1 MPDSP
6 PPSPSIAR
14 WAFAAFVALL
24 GNWILWNSNL
34 GLNWP
39 LWIAAASIAMLVTS
53 HRRYG
58 RAGVPSIVA
67 ACWAVTIAGGA
78 AVTTSL
84 GWIALLVPGS
94 LLFFAIA
101 LATAGR
107 PSLDTLRPRLAVAA
121 PFTAIVSVFAG
132 LTAEVADRAGIERS
146 VRRDAIARSILITV
160 PVIVV
165 LVLLLADADPIFAA
179 LRSGLENLVPIGD
192 PARIAYFLFLLALS
206 AGALGSI
213 SRGRVERFETPAF
226 AGLSIGRL
234 ESRVLAAAMA
244 AVMWLFVLS
253 ATISLLKNPAAQAG
267 SGVTYAEYAHRG
279 FAELNVAATLVIG
292 AILATRRSWARDDSV
307 QWRTA
312 AGALAG
318 VGAMLV
324 IAFARVARYEQAYG
338 FTYQR
343 MQAQGY
349 MLVLA
354 CALILL
360 AFEVVRRAPS
370 GRFAYHVVT
379 ATLAIAMA
387 SVYYNTDAWIVR
399 RNVELYRT
407 SGKIDV
413 EYLTD
418 ELSIDATPALI
429 ASIPALRESDRKD
442 VTARLLSYS
451 QRLHERD
458 RRWFAWNLRARRGE
472 AAIRSWYSAS
482 RPNSPAPW

>member
-14 WAFAAFVALL
+14 WTFAAFVALL
-24 GNWILWNSNL
+24 GNWILWDTNI

-39 LWIAAASIAMLVTS
+39 LWIAAASIAMLATS
-53 HRRYG
+53 HARYG
-58 RAGVPSIVA
+58 HAGAPSIVA

-78 AVTTSL
+78 AITTSPA
-84 GWIALLVPGS
+84 WVALLVPGS
-94 LLFFAIA
+94 LLFFSIA

-107 PSLDTLRPRLAVAA
+107 PSLDSLRPRVAIAA

-132 LTAEVADRAGIERS
+132 LGAEVADRAGIERS

-179 LRSGLENLVPIGD
+179 LRSGLENLLPIDD
-192 PARIAYFLFLLALS
+192 PARIAFLLFLLALS

-244 AVMWLFVLS
+244 AVMWLFVVS
-253 ATISLLKNPAAQAG
+253 ATISLLKNPAAQAA
-267 SGVTYAEYAHRG
+267 SGITYAEYAHRG

-360 AFEVVRRAPS
+360 AFEVAQRTPS

-407 SGKIDV
+407 SGKLDV
-413 EYLTD
+413 GYLTGH
-418 ELSIDATPALI
+418 LSGDAAPALV
-429 ASIPALRESDRKD
+429 ASVGS
-442 VTARLLSYS
+442 
-451 QRLHERD
+451 LHEPERTKLD
-458 RRWFAWNLRARRGE
+458 SLMHASMSNSDEPDHRWYAWNLRRRQRE
-472 AAIRSWYSAS
+472 KALRQFELL
-482 RPNSPAPW
+482 RH